1 MISSPDEI
9 DLDTL
14 PAAKNAREVGKCIKE
29 LTMDELV
36 KEVMNSDNY

>member
-14 PAAKNAREVGKCIKE
+14 PAAKNAREVSKGIKA
-29 LTMDELV
+29 LALDELV
-36 KEVMNSDNY
+36 KKIVTISLW